1 MTCDVAFLEVIGTNG
16 ATVGGIKQNKGYS
29 DYVSFGQRIVIGSHE
44 IVWVG
49 EKPEKSNVFLVN
61 LMASPGAGKTTFL
74 KRTIEAIRDE
84 YRVGVMEADV
94 DCDVD
99 ARTISETGAKVI
111 QLHTG
116 GSCHMDAYMTEQGID
131 KLGMEDVDVV
141 FLENVGN
148 LVCPAEF
155 DVGAA
160 KKVMILS
167 VPEGDDKPLKYP
179 LMFSVSDLL
188 LINKID
194 TMPVFDFNMDAL
206 REHVKE
212 LNPDMQIMPVSALN
226 GDGFDAWIS
235 WLKEEI
241 KNWRENR

>member
-1 MTCDVAFLEVIGTNG
+1 ML
-16 ATVGGIKQNKGYS
+16 
-29 DYVSFGQRIVIGSHE
+29 
-44 IVWVG
+44 
-49 EKPEKSNVFLVN
+49 
-61 LMASPGAGKTTFL
+61 
-74 KRTIEAIRDE
+74 
-84 YRVGVMEADV
+84 
-94 DCDVD
+94 
-99 ARTISETGAKVI
+99 
-111 QLHTG
+111 
-116 GSCHMDAYMTEQGID
+116 
-131 KLGMEDVDVV
+131 
-141 FLENVGN
+141 
-148 LVCPAEF
+148 
-155 DVGAA
+155 
-160 KKVMILS
+160 LS